1 MSASL
6 RWVFWNEGERRLRAL
21 WRLLAGAVMV
31 FLLSAA
37 TFLLFP
43 KGDGFGFDNYVS
55 ASLGVL
61 AGLALAWRFID
72 RRSFRASGYAATRR
86 WWADLAFGLALGA
99 ALMTLVFV
107 VLLLCGWLT
116 VTAFHAPWTLGR
128 AALLGLGKTFVL
140 CVTVS
145 LLEETLDR
153 GYLLQNLAEGSC
165 GWRIG
170 PVPALAL
177 AAMLSS
183 VWFGMAHALNPS
195 VTALSIFN
203 ICFAGLFLAAPRLL
217 TGSLAI
223 PLGVHLTWNYLQ
235 GPVFGFEVSGMD
247 LGTSLIEIQVT
258 GPSLWTGGSFGP
270 EAGLLDPLTSV
281 LGIAAIL
288 LYLRRRDGGLRLR
301 LDLAQY
307 PLPQPPPLPAVPPPL
322 PVAAASP
329 PTSPASEIAST
340 SPDPPPPST
349 PPDAHKP

>member
-6 RWVFWNEGERRLRAL
+6 RWVFWNQGEHRLRVL
-21 WRLLAGAVMV
+21 WRLLACVVLV

-55 ASLGVL
+55 ASMGVL
-61 AGLALAWRFID
+61 AGLALAWRYID
-72 RRSFRASGYAATRR
+72 RRPFRACGFAATRQ

-99 ALMTLVFV
+99 ALMTLMFV

-116 VTAFHAPWTLGR
+116 VTAFHAPWTLAR
-128 AALLGLGKTFVL
+128 PALLGLGKTFVL

-153 GYLLQNLAEGSC
+153 GYLLQNLAEGFC
-165 GWRIG
+165 GRRIG
-170 PVPALAL
+170 PAPALAL
-177 AAMLSS
+177 AALLSS
-183 VWFGMAHALNPS
+183 VWFGLAHALNPG
-195 VTALSIFN
+195 VNALSIFN

-223 PLGVHLTWNYLQ
+223 PLGVHLTWNYFQ
-235 GPVFGFEVSGMD
+235 GPIFGFEVSGMD
-247 LGTSLIEIQVT
+247 LGTSLCEIEVT
-258 GPSLWTGGSFGP
+258 GPSLWTGAAFGP

-281 LGIAAIL
+281 LGIAAVI
-288 LYLRRRDGGLRLR
+288 LYLRRREGGLRLC

-322 PVAAASP
+322 PP
-329 PTSPASEIAST
+329 PAPQCAPASVTASDAP
-340 SPDPPPPST
+340 PDPS
-349 PPDAHKP
+349 PPDASTLPPRR